1 VAEILVLTTADS
13 AELAGRIAVALV
25 EAREAACVNIV
36 PGVRSIYRWEGK
48 VCDDSEVLL
57 VIKSTEERFE
67 AVRERIRRTHTYQ
80 LPEVVAVRITAGDPE
95 YLLWLRGQVAR

>member
-1 VAEILVLTTADS
+1 MAEILVLTTADS
-13 AELAGRIAVALV
+13 AELAGRIAAALV

-48 VCDDSEVLL
+48 VCDDSELLL

-95 YLLWLRGQVAR
+95 YLLWLHGQVAQ